1 MNKTQDDHKSIEE
14 NVKDD
19 YTDRKNKNIGI
30 KLPVGLMQ
38 NFKSNNIINS
48 I

>member
-1 MNKTQDDHKSIEE
+1 MQDEHKSVEE

-30 KLPVGLMQ
+30 KLPVG
-38 NFKSNNIINS
+38 
-48 I
+48 